1 MQYATAVDR
10 FTGSPGSGATVR
22 VCAADGSFLAMERI
36 LKWLDDLDDFLAV
49 TRLQAGPLLVTITLL
64 AVFLAVLG
72 VVFVLGPPDLHA
84 AP

>member
-1 MQYATAVDR
+1 
-10 FTGSPGSGATVR
+10 
-22 VCAADGSFLAMERI
+22 MERI
-36 LKWLDDLDDFLAV
+36 LKWLDDVDDFLAV
-49 TRLQAGPLLVTITLL
+49 TWLQARPVLVTVALL